1 MSQENLI
8 LHLLINFLHKTLI
21 MDSLDYLID
30 HRQIVHLINILF
42 LSIDEKEWGTAK
54 DCFAPDVKFDI
65 SKISGH
71 LEEILTPD
79 KIIEQWKDDLKNI
92 DAVHHQTGNYT
103 VTLNGIRAEV
113 ACTGSSTQYRANREG
128 GNTLTHYGSY
138 HFHMIRGLEEW
149 RIDKLKF
156 QLKFY
161 DGNKD
166 LGK

>member
-1 MSQENLI
+1 
-8 LHLLINFLHKTLI
+8 

-30 HRQIVHLINILF
+30 HRQIVHLINTLF
-42 LSIDEKEWGTAK
+42 LSIDEKEWENVK

-71 LEEILTPD
+71 QEEILSPD
-79 KIIEQWKDDLKNI
+79 KIVEQWKNDLKNI

-103 VTLNGIRAEV
+103 VTLAGIRAEI
-113 ACTGSSTQYRANREG
+113 ACTGYSIQYRANGQGG

-149 RIDKLKF
+149 KIDKLKF
-156 QLKFY
+156 QVKFY